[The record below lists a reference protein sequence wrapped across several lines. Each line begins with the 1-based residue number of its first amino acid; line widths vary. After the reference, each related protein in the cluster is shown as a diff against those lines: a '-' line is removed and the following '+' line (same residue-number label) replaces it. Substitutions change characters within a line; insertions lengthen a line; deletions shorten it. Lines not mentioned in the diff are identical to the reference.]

1 MMEHFNFNAQDD
13 SFNAIIDSIVES
25 AQARYEAK
33 SEPSKEDLRLQNEAI
48 VKYALE
54 GTRFE
59 AKFEQEGLACMKNP
73 QITKNETVRSNFE
86 AVIAEVINAIAP
98 SVTSADYSRFLAEV
112 RQIGWGD
119 TGRFIIRSNEL
130 FKVNEI
136 AEGVNRGVLQPIF
149 DNEVTVNPS
158 PIEIATAIDWYAVAA
173 GVFDWGDFGLRAGR
187 SFEAYIFLKV
197 IAAMTSVTDMT
208 SVGSGQVSGY
218 LANGYTP
225 ANWTALVQKVSAANG
240 GAPVYAIGALGAL
253 MKVNNN
259 GNGALGLQYYVG
271 EDYLSKGY
279 LDKFL
284 GARMIPVDP
293 ALVPTTINTTAD
305 LAVPDDKIY
314 LVAADAYKPVKIVFE
329 GTSMTVERIPE
340 ETTDKRYGIRIQM
353 RVGISAIVGSKFG
366 CIKL

>member
-1 MMEHFNFNAQDD
+1 MMEMFNFNSQDKTFD
-13 SFNAIIDSIVES
+13 AIVTSIVDS
-25 AQARYEAK
+25 AKTRFEAQT
-33 SEPSKEDLRLQNEAI
+33 EPSKEELRLQNEAI

-86 AVIAEVINAIAP
+86 AVVAEVVNAIAP

-112 RQIGWGD
+112 RQVGWGD
-119 TGRFIIRSNEL
+119 TARFIIRSNEL

-149 DNEVTVNPS
+149 DNEVVVNPS

-197 IAAMTSVTDMT
+197 IAAMTSVTGDMI
-208 SVGSGQVSGY
+208 GAGY
-218 LANGYTP
+218 IANGYTP
-225 ANWTALVQKVSAANG
+225 ANWTNLVQKVSAANG
-240 GAPVYAIGALGAL
+240 GAPVYAIGSLGAL
-253 MKVNNN
+253 TKVNTTGAN
-259 GNGALGLQYYVG
+259 GLGLQYFVG

-279 LDKFL
+279 IDKFL

-293 ALVPTTINTTAD
+293 ALVPTTINSTAD
-305 LAVPDDKIY
+305 LAVPDNKIY
-314 LVAADAYKPVKIVFE
+314 MVAADAYRPVKIVFE
-329 GTSMTVERIPE
+329 GNSMTVERIPE

-353 RVGISAIVGSKFG
+353 RVGVSAIVGSKFG
-366 CIKL
+366 RIDLN

>member
-1 MMEHFNFNAQDD
+1 MMEMFNFNSQDKTFD
-13 SFNAIIDSIVES
+13 AIVTSIVDS
-25 AQARYEAK
+25 AKTRFEAQT
-33 SEPSKEDLRLQNEAI
+33 EPSKEELRLQNEAI

-86 AVIAEVINAIAP
+86 AVIAEVVNAIAP
-98 SVTSADYSRFLAEV
+98 SVTSADYARFLAEV
-112 RQIGWGD
+112 RQVGWGD
-119 TGRFIIRSNEL
+119 TARFIIRSNEL

-197 IAAMTSVTDMT
+197 IAAMTSVTGDMI
-208 SVGSGQVSGY
+208 GAGY
-218 LANGYTP
+218 IANGYTP
-225 ANWTALVQKVSAANG
+225 ANWTNLVQKVSAANG
-240 GAPVYAIGALGAL
+240 GAPVYAIGSLGAL
-253 MKVNNN
+253 TKVNTTGAN
-259 GNGALGLQYYVG
+259 GLGLQYFVG

-279 LDKFL
+279 IDKFL

-293 ALVPTTINTTAD
+293 ALVPTTINSTAD
-305 LAVPDDKIY
+305 LAVPDNKIY
-314 LVAADAYKPVKIVFE
+314 MVAADAYRPVKIVFE
-329 GTSMTVERIPE
+329 GNSMTVERIPE

-353 RVGISAIVGSKFG
+353 RVGVSAIVGSKFG
-366 CIKL
+366 RIDLN

>member
-1 MMEHFNFNAQDD
+1 MMEMFNFNSQGQTFD
-13 SFNAIIDSIVES
+13 AIITSIVDS
-25 AQARYEAK
+25 AKARYE
-33 SEPSKEDLRLQNEAI
+33 SQVEPSKEELRLQNEAI

-59 AKFEQEGLACMKNP
+59 AKFEQVGLECMKNP

-112 RQIGWGD
+112 RQVGWGD
-119 TGRFIIRSNEL
+119 TARFIIRSNEL
-130 FKVNEI
+130 FKVNEV

-197 IAAMTSVTDMT
+197 IAAMTSVTADM
-208 SVGSGQVSGY
+208 VGAGY
-218 LANGYTP
+218 IANGYTTD
-225 ANWTALVQKVSAANG
+225 NWTNIVQKVSAANG
-240 GAPVYAIGALGAL
+240 GIPVYAIGSLGAL
-253 MKVNNN
+253 MKINTAGAN
-259 GNGALGLQYYVG
+259 GLGLQYFVG

-293 ALVPTTINTTAD
+293 ALVPTTINTSAK
-305 LAVPDDKIY
+305 LAVPDNKIY
-314 LVAADAYKPVKIVFE
+314 LVAADSYKPVKIVFE

-366 CIKL
+366 RIDLQ

>member
-1 MMEHFNFNAQDD
+1 MMEMFNFNSQGQTFD
-13 SFNAIIDSIVES
+13 AIITSVVDS
-25 AQARYEAK
+25 AKARYE
-33 SEPSKEDLRLQNEAI
+33 SQVEPSKEELRLQNEAI

-86 AVIAEVINAIAP
+86 AVIAEVVNAIAP
-98 SVTSADYSRFLAEV
+98 SVTSADYGRFLAEV
-112 RQIGWGD
+112 RQVGWGD
-119 TGRFIIRSNEL
+119 TARFVIRSNEL

-197 IAAMTSVTDMT
+197 IAAMTSVTADM
-208 SVGSGQVSGY
+208 VGAGY
-218 LANGYTP
+218 VANGYTTQ
-225 ANWTALVQKVSAANG
+225 NWTNLVQRVSAANG
-240 GAPVYAIGALGAL
+240 GVPVYAIGSLGAL
-253 MKVNNN
+253 AKINTSGAN
-259 GNGALGLQYYVG
+259 GLGLQYFVG

-279 LDKFL
+279 IDKFI

-293 ALVPTTINTTAD
+293 ALVPTTINGAAT

-329 GTSMTVERIPE
+329 GPSMTVERIPE

-353 RVGISAIVGSKFG
+353 RVAVSAIVGSKFG
-366 CIKL
+366 RIDLN

>member
-1 MMEHFNFNAQDD
+1 
-13 SFNAIIDSIVES
+13 
-25 AQARYEAK
+25 
-33 SEPSKEDLRLQNEAI
+33 
-48 VKYALE
+48 
-54 GTRFE
+54 
-59 AKFEQEGLACMKNP
+59 MKNP

-86 AVIAEVINAIAP
+86 AVIAEVVNAIAP

-197 IAAMTSVTDMT
+197 IAAMTSVTGDMM
-208 SVGSGQVSGY
+208 GAGY
-218 LANGYTP
+218 IANGYTTD
-225 ANWTALVQKVSAANG
+225 NWTHLIQKVSAANG
-240 GAPVYAIGALGAL
+240 GAPVYAIGSLGAL
-253 MKVNNN
+253 MKVNTTGAN
-259 GNGALGLQYYVG
+259 GLGLQYFVG

-305 LAVPDDKIY
+305 LAVPDNW
-314 LVAADAYKPVKIVFE
+314 L
-329 GTSMTVERIPE
+329 R
-340 ETTDKRYGIRIQM
+340 QM
-353 RVGISAIVGSKFG
+353 RTNLSRSFSKA
-366 CIKL
+366 LR

>member
-1 MMEHFNFNAQDD
+1 MMEHFNFNSQDD
-13 SFNAIIDSIVES
+13 NFNAIINSIVES
-25 AQARYEAK
+25 AQAHYEAK
-33 SEPSKEDLRLQNEAI
+33 SEPSKDDLRLQNEAI

-59 AKFEQEGLACMKNP
+59 AKFEQEGLACMRNP

-86 AVIAEVINAIAP
+86 AVIAEVVNAIAP

-197 IAAMTSVTDMT
+197 IAAMTSVTGDMM
-208 SVGSGQVSGY
+208 GAGY
-218 LANGYTP
+218 IANGYTP
-225 ANWTALVQKVSAANG
+225 DNWTHLVQKVSAANG
-240 GAPVYAIGALGAL
+240 GAPVYAIGSLGAL
-253 MKVNNN
+253 MKVNTTGAN
-259 GNGALGLQYYVG
+259 GLGLQYFVG

-305 LAVPDDKIY
+305 LAVPDNKIY

-353 RVGISAIVGSKFG
+353 RVGVSAIVGSKFG
-366 CIKL
+366 RIDLQ

>member
-1 MMEHFNFNAQDD
+1 MMEMFNFNSQDKTFD
-13 SFNAIIDSIVES
+13 AIITSIVDS
-25 AQARYEAK
+25 AKTRFEAQT
-33 SEPSKEDLRLQNEAI
+33 EPSKEELRLQNEAI

-86 AVIAEVINAIAP
+86 AVVAEVVNAIAP

-112 RQIGWGD
+112 RQVGWGD
-119 TGRFIIRSNEL
+119 TARFIIRSNEL

-149 DNEVTVNPS
+149 ENEVTVNPS

-197 IAAMTSVTDMT
+197 IAAMTSVTGDMI
-208 SVGSGQVSGY
+208 GAGY
-218 LANGYTP
+218 IANGYTP
-225 ANWTALVQKVSAANG
+225 ANWTNLVQKVSAANG
-240 GAPVYAIGALGAL
+240 GAPVYAIGSLGAL
-253 MKVNNN
+253 TKVNTTGAN
-259 GNGALGLQYYVG
+259 GLGLQYFVG

-279 LDKFL
+279 IDKFL

-293 ALVPTTINTTAD
+293 ALVPTTINSTAD
-305 LAVPDDKIY
+305 LAVPDNKIY
-314 LVAADAYKPVKIVFE
+314 MVAADAYRPVKIVFE
-329 GTSMTVERIPE
+329 GNSMTVERIPE

-353 RVGISAIVGSKFG
+353 RVGVSAIVGSKFG
-366 CIKL
+366 RIDLN

>member
-1 MMEHFNFNAQDD
+1 MMEMFNFNSQDKTFD
-13 SFNAIIDSIVES
+13 AIVTSIVDS
-25 AQARYEAK
+25 AKTRFEAQT
-33 SEPSKEDLRLQNEAI
+33 EPSKEELRLQNEAI

-86 AVIAEVINAIAP
+86 AVIAEVVNAIAP

-112 RQIGWGD
+112 RQVGWGD
-119 TGRFIIRSNEL
+119 TARFIIRSNEL

-197 IAAMTSVTDMT
+197 IAAMTSVTGDMI
-208 SVGSGQVSGY
+208 GAGY
-218 LANGYTP
+218 IANGYTP
-225 ANWTALVQKVSAANG
+225 ANWTNLVQKVSAANG
-240 GAPVYAIGALGAL
+240 GAPVYAIGSLGAL
-253 MKVNNN
+253 TKVNTTGAN
-259 GNGALGLQYYVG
+259 GLGLQYFVG

-279 LDKFL
+279 IDKFL

-293 ALVPTTINTTAD
+293 ALVPTTINSTAD
-305 LAVPDDKIY
+305 LAVPDNKIY
-314 LVAADAYKPVKIVFE
+314 MVAADAYRPIKIVFE
-329 GTSMTVERIPE
+329 GNSMTVERIPE

-353 RVGISAIVGSKFG
+353 RVGVSAIVGSKFG
-366 CIKL
+366 RIDLN

>member
-1 MMEHFNFNAQDD
+1 MMEMFNFNSQGQTFD
-13 SFNAIIDSIVES
+13 AIITSVVDS
-25 AQARYEAK
+25 AKARYE
-33 SEPSKEDLRLQNEAI
+33 SQVEPSKEELRLQNEAI

-86 AVIAEVINAIAP
+86 AVIAEVVNAIAP
-98 SVTSADYSRFLAEV
+98 SVTSADYARFLAEV
-112 RQIGWGD
+112 RQVGWGD
-119 TGRFIIRSNEL
+119 TARFIIRSNEL

-187 SFEAYIFLKV
+187 SFEAYVFLKV
-197 IAAMTSVTDMT
+197 IAAMTSVTADM
-208 SVGSGQVSGY
+208 VGAGY
-218 LANGYTP
+218 VANGYTTQ
-225 ANWTALVQKVSAANG
+225 NWTNLVQRVSAANG
-240 GAPVYAIGALGAL
+240 GVPVYAIGSLGAL
-253 MKVNNN
+253 AKINTTGAN
-259 GNGALGLQYYVG
+259 GLGLQYFVG

-279 LDKFL
+279 IDKFI

-293 ALVPTTINTTAD
+293 ALVPTTINSAAT

-329 GTSMTVERIPE
+329 GNSMTVERIPE

-353 RVGISAIVGSKFG
+353 RVGVSAIVGSKFG
-366 CIKL
+366 RIDLN

>member
-1 MMEHFNFNAQDD
+1 MMEMFNFNSQGQTFD
-13 SFNAIIDSIVES
+13 AIITSVVDS
-25 AQARYEAK
+25 AKARYETQT
-33 SEPSKEDLRLQNEAI
+33 EPSKEELRLQNEVI

-86 AVIAEVINAIAP
+86 AVIAEVVNAIAP
-98 SVTSADYSRFLAEV
+98 SVTSADYARFLAEV
-112 RQIGWGD
+112 RQVGWGD
-119 TGRFIIRSNEL
+119 TARFIIRSNEL

-197 IAAMTSVTDMT
+197 IAAMTSVTGDMI
-208 SVGSGQVSGY
+208 GAGY
-218 LANGYTP
+218 IANGYTP
-225 ANWTALVQKVSAANG
+225 ANWTNLVQKVSAANG
-240 GAPVYAIGALGAL
+240 GAPVYAIGSLGAL
-253 MKVNNN
+253 AKVNTTGAN
-259 GNGALGLQYYVG
+259 GLGLQYFVG

-279 LDKFL
+279 IDKFL

-293 ALVPTTINTTAD
+293 ALVPTTINSTAD
-305 LAVPDDKIY
+305 LAVPDNKIY
-314 LVAADAYKPVKIVFE
+314 MVAADAYRPVKIVFE
-329 GTSMTVERIPE
+329 GNSMTVERIPE

-353 RVGISAIVGSKFG
+353 RVGVSAIVGSKFG
-366 CIKL
+366 RIDLN

>member
-1 MMEHFNFNAQDD
+1 MMEMFNFNSQDKTFD
-13 SFNAIIDSIVES
+13 AIVTSIVDS
-25 AQARYEAK
+25 AKTRFEAQT
-33 SEPSKEDLRLQNEAI
+33 EPSKEELRLQNEAI

-86 AVIAEVINAIAP
+86 AVVAEVINAIAP

-112 RQIGWGD
+112 RQVGWGD
-119 TGRFIIRSNEL
+119 TARFIIRSNEL

-197 IAAMTSVTDMT
+197 IAAMTSVTGDMI
-208 SVGSGQVSGY
+208 GAGY
-218 LANGYTP
+218 IANGYTP
-225 ANWTALVQKVSAANG
+225 ANWTNLVQKVSAANG
-240 GAPVYAIGALGAL
+240 GAPVYAIGSLGAL
-253 MKVNNN
+253 TKVNTTGAN
-259 GNGALGLQYYVG
+259 GLGLQYFVG

-279 LDKFL
+279 IDKFL

-293 ALVPTTINTTAD
+293 ALVPTTINSTAD
-305 LAVPDDKIY
+305 LAVPDNKIY
-314 LVAADAYKPVKIVFE
+314 MVAADAYRPVKIVFE
-329 GTSMTVERIPE
+329 GNSMTVERIPE

-353 RVGISAIVGSKFG
+353 RVGVSAIVGSKFG
-366 CIKL
+366 RIDLN

>member
-1 MMEHFNFNAQDD
+1 MMEMFNFNSQDKTFD
-13 SFNAIIDSIVES
+13 AIVTSIVDS
-25 AQARYEAK
+25 AKTRFEAQT
-33 SEPSKEDLRLQNEAI
+33 EPSKEELRLQNEAI

-86 AVIAEVINAIAP
+86 AVVAEVVNAIAP
-98 SVTSADYSRFLAEV
+98 SVTSADYARFLAEV
-112 RQIGWGD
+112 RQVGWGD
-119 TGRFIIRSNEL
+119 TARFIIRSNEL

-197 IAAMTSVTDMT
+197 IAAMTSVTGDMI
-208 SVGSGQVSGY
+208 GAGY
-218 LANGYTP
+218 IANGYTP
-225 ANWTALVQKVSAANG
+225 ANWTNLVQKVSAANG
-240 GAPVYAIGALGAL
+240 GAPVYAIGSLGAL
-253 MKVNNN
+253 TKVNTTGAN
-259 GNGALGLQYYVG
+259 GLGLQYFVG

-279 LDKFL
+279 IDKFL

-293 ALVPTTINTTAD
+293 ALVPTTINSTAD
-305 LAVPDDKIY
+305 LAVPDNKIY
-314 LVAADAYKPVKIVFE
+314 MVAADAYRPIKIVFE
-329 GTSMTVERIPE
+329 GNSMTVERIPE

-353 RVGISAIVGSKFG
+353 RVGVSAIVGSKFG
-366 CIKL
+366 RIDLN

>member
-1 MMEHFNFNAQDD
+1 MMEMFNFNSQGQTFD
-13 SFNAIIDSIVES
+13 AIITSVVDS
-25 AQARYEAK
+25 AKARYETQT
-33 SEPSKEDLRLQNEAI
+33 EPSKEELRLQNEAI

-59 AKFEQEGLACMKNP
+59 AKFEQVGLECMKNP

-86 AVIAEVINAIAP
+86 AVIAEVVNAIAP
-98 SVTSADYSRFLAEV
+98 SVTSADYARFLAEV
-112 RQIGWGD
+112 RQVGWGD
-119 TGRFIIRSNEL
+119 TARFIIRSNEL

-197 IAAMTSVTDMT
+197 IAAMTSVTADM
-208 SVGSGQVSGY
+208 VGAGY
-218 LANGYTP
+218 VANGYTTQ
-225 ANWTALVQKVSAANG
+225 NWTNLVQRVSAANG
-240 GAPVYAIGALGAL
+240 GVPVYAIGSLGAL
-253 MKVNNN
+253 AKINTTGAN
-259 GNGALGLQYYVG
+259 GLGLQYFVG

-279 LDKFL
+279 IDKFI

-293 ALVPTTINTTAD
+293 ALVPTTINSAAT

-353 RVGISAIVGSKFG
+353 RVGVSAIVGSKFG
-366 CIKL
+366 RIDLN

>member
-1 MMEHFNFNAQDD
+1 MMEMFNFNSQDKTFD
-13 SFNAIIDSIVES
+13 AIVTSIVDS
-25 AQARYEAK
+25 AKTRFEAQT
-33 SEPSKEDLRLQNEAI
+33 ELSKEELRLQNEAI

-59 AKFEQEGLACMKNP
+59 AKFEQDGLACMKNP

-86 AVIAEVINAIAP
+86 AVIAEVVNAIAP
-98 SVTSADYSRFLAEV
+98 SVTSADYARFLAEV
-112 RQIGWGD
+112 RQVGWGD
-119 TGRFIIRSNEL
+119 TARFIIRSNEL

-187 SFEAYIFLKV
+187 SFEAYIFLKI
-197 IAAMTSVTDMT
+197 IAAMTSVTGDMI
-208 SVGSGQVSGY
+208 GAGY
-218 LANGYTP
+218 IANGYTP
-225 ANWTALVQKVSAANG
+225 ANWTNLVQKVSAANG
-240 GAPVYAIGALGAL
+240 GAPVYAIGSLGAL
-253 MKVNNN
+253 TKVNTTGAN
-259 GNGALGLQYYVG
+259 GLGLQYFVG

-279 LDKFL
+279 IDKFL

-293 ALVPTTINTTAD
+293 ALVPTTINSTAD
-305 LAVPDDKIY
+305 LAVPDNKIY
-314 LVAADAYKPVKIVFE
+314 MVAADAYRPVKIVFE

-353 RVGISAIVGSKFG
+353 RVGVSAIVGSKFG
-366 CIKL
+366 RIDLN

>member
-1 MMEHFNFNAQDD
+1 MMEMFNFNSQGQTFD
-13 SFNAIIDSIVES
+13 AIITSVVDS
-25 AQARYEAK
+25 AKARYE
-33 SEPSKEDLRLQNEAI
+33 SQVEPSKEELRLQNEAI

-59 AKFEQEGLACMKNP
+59 AKFEQVGLECMKNP

-86 AVIAEVINAIAP
+86 AVIAEVVNAIAP
-98 SVTSADYSRFLAEV
+98 SVTSADYARFLAEV
-112 RQIGWGD
+112 RQVGWGD
-119 TGRFIIRSNEL
+119 TARFIIRSNEL

-149 DNEVTVNPS
+149 NDEVVVNPS

-197 IAAMTSVTDMT
+197 IAAMTSVTADM
-208 SVGSGQVSGY
+208 VGAGY
-218 LANGYTP
+218 VANGYTP
-225 ANWTALVQKVSAANG
+225 ANWTNLVQKVSAANG
-240 GAPVYAIGALGAL
+240 GAPIYAIGSLGAL
-253 MKVNNN
+253 AKVNTTGAN
-259 GNGALGLQYYVG
+259 GLGLQYFVG

-279 LDKFL
+279 IDKFL

-293 ALVPTTINTTAD
+293 ALVPTTINSTAD
-305 LAVPDDKIY
+305 LAVPDNKIY

-329 GTSMTVERIPE
+329 GNSMTVERIPE

-353 RVGISAIVGSKFG
+353 RVGVSAIVGSKFG
-366 CIKL
+366 RIDLN

>member
-1 MMEHFNFNAQDD
+1 MMEMFNFNSQDKTFD
-13 SFNAIIDSIVES
+13 AIVTSIVDS
-25 AQARYEAK
+25 AKTRFEAQT
-33 SEPSKEDLRLQNEAI
+33 EPSKEELRLQNEAI

-86 AVIAEVINAIAP
+86 AVVAEVVNAIAP

-112 RQIGWGD
+112 RQVGWGD
-119 TGRFIIRSNEL
+119 TARFIIRSNEL

-197 IAAMTSVTDMT
+197 IAAMTSVTGDMI
-208 SVGSGQVSGY
+208 GAGY
-218 LANGYTP
+218 IANGYTP
-225 ANWTALVQKVSAANG
+225 ANWTNLVQKVSAANG
-240 GAPVYAIGALGAL
+240 GAPVYAIGSLGAL
-253 MKVNNN
+253 TKVNTTGAN
-259 GNGALGLQYYVG
+259 GLGLQYFVG

-279 LDKFL
+279 IDKFL

-293 ALVPTTINTTAD
+293 ALVPTTINSTAD
-305 LAVPDDKIY
+305 LAVPDNKIY
-314 LVAADAYKPVKIVFE
+314 LVAADAYRPVKIVFE
-329 GTSMTVERIPE
+329 GNSMTVERIPE

-353 RVGISAIVGSKFG
+353 RVGVSAIVGSKFG
-366 CIKL
+366 RIDLN

>member
-1 MMEHFNFNAQDD
+1 MMEMFNFNSQDKTFD
-13 SFNAIIDSIVES
+13 AIVTSIVDS
-25 AQARYEAK
+25 AKTRFEAQT
-33 SEPSKEDLRLQNEAI
+33 EPSKEELRLQNEAI

-86 AVIAEVINAIAP
+86 AVVAEVINAIAP

-112 RQIGWGD
+112 RQVGWGD
-119 TGRFIIRSNEL
+119 TARFIIRSNEL

-197 IAAMTSVTDMT
+197 IAAMTSVTGDMI
-208 SVGSGQVSGY
+208 GAGY
-218 LANGYTP
+218 IANGYSP
-225 ANWTALVQKVSAANG
+225 ANWTNLVQKVSAANG
-240 GAPVYAIGALGAL
+240 GAPVYAIGSLGAL
-253 MKVNNN
+253 AKVNTTGAN
-259 GNGALGLQYYVG
+259 GLGLQYFVG

-279 LDKFL
+279 IDKFL

-293 ALVPTTINTTAD
+293 ALVPTTINSTAD
-305 LAVPDDKIY
+305 LAVPDNKIY
-314 LVAADAYKPVKIVFE
+314 MVAADAYRPVKIVFE
-329 GTSMTVERIPE
+329 GNSMTVERIPE

-353 RVGISAIVGSKFG
+353 RVGVSAIVGSKFG
-366 CIKL
+366 RIDLN

>member
-1 MMEHFNFNAQDD
+1 MMEMFNFNSQGQTFD
-13 SFNAIIDSIVES
+13 AIITSVVDS
-25 AQARYEAK
+25 AKARYE
-33 SEPSKEDLRLQNEAI
+33 SQVEPSKEELRLQNEAI

-59 AKFEQEGLACMKNP
+59 AKFEQVGLECMKNP

-86 AVIAEVINAIAP
+86 AVIAEVVNAIAP
-98 SVTSADYSRFLAEV
+98 SVTSADYARFLAEV
-112 RQIGWGD
+112 RQVGWGD
-119 TGRFIIRSNEL
+119 TARFIIRSNEL

-149 DNEVTVNPS
+149 NNEVTVNPS

-197 IAAMTSVTDMT
+197 IAAMTSVTGDMI
-208 SVGSGQVSGY
+208 GAGY
-218 LANGYTP
+218 IANGYTP
-225 ANWTALVQKVSAANG
+225 ANWTNLVQKVSAANG
-240 GAPVYAIGALGAL
+240 GAPVYAIGSLGAL
-253 MKVNNN
+253 TKVNTTGAN
-259 GNGALGLQYYVG
+259 GLGLQYFVG

-279 LDKFL
+279 IDKFL

-293 ALVPTTINTTAD
+293 ALVPTTINSTAD
-305 LAVPDDKIY
+305 LAVPDNKIY
-314 LVAADAYKPVKIVFE
+314 MVAADAYRPVKIVFE
-329 GTSMTVERIPE
+329 GNSMTVERIPE

-353 RVGISAIVGSKFG
+353 RVGVSAIVGSKFG
-366 CIKL
+366 RIDLN

>member
-1 MMEHFNFNAQDD
+1 MMEMFNFNSQDKTFD
-13 SFNAIIDSIVES
+13 AIVTSIVDS
-25 AQARYEAK
+25 AKTRFEAQT
-33 SEPSKEDLRLQNEAI
+33 EPSKEELRLQNEAI

-86 AVIAEVINAIAP
+86 AVVAEVVNAIAP
-98 SVTSADYSRFLAEV
+98 SVTSADYARFLAEV
-112 RQIGWGD
+112 RQVGWGD
-119 TGRFIIRSNEL
+119 TARFIIRSNEL

-197 IAAMTSVTDMT
+197 IAAMTSVTGDMI
-208 SVGSGQVSGY
+208 GAGY
-218 LANGYTP
+218 IANGYTP
-225 ANWTALVQKVSAANG
+225 ANWTNLVQKVSAANG
-240 GAPVYAIGALGAL
+240 GAPVYAIGSLGAL
-253 MKVNNN
+253 TKVNTTGAN
-259 GNGALGLQYYVG
+259 GLGLQYFVG

-279 LDKFL
+279 IDKFL

-293 ALVPTTINTTAD
+293 ALVPTTINSTAD
-305 LAVPDDKIY
+305 LAVPDNKIY
-314 LVAADAYKPVKIVFE
+314 MVAADAYRPVKIVFE
-329 GTSMTVERIPE
+329 GNSMTVERIPE

-353 RVGISAIVGSKFG
+353 RVGVSAIVGSKFG
-366 CIKL
+366 RIDLN

>member
-1 MMEHFNFNAQDD
+1 MMEMFNFNSQGQTFD
-13 SFNAIIDSIVES
+13 AIITSVVDS
-25 AQARYEAK
+25 AKARYETQT
-33 SEPSKEDLRLQNEAI
+33 EPSKEELRLQNEAI

-86 AVIAEVINAIAP
+86 AVIAEVVNAIAP
-98 SVTSADYSRFLAEV
+98 SVTSADYARFLAEV

-119 TGRFIIRSNEL
+119 TARFIIRSNEL

-149 DNEVTVNPS
+149 DNEVTVIPS

-187 SFEAYIFLKV
+187 SFEAYVFLKV
-197 IAAMTSVTDMT
+197 IAAMTSVTADM
-208 SVGSGQVSGY
+208 VGAGY
-218 LANGYTP
+218 VANGYTTQ
-225 ANWTALVQKVSAANG
+225 NWTNLVQRVSAANG
-240 GAPVYAIGALGAL
+240 GAPVYAIGSLGAL
-253 MKVNNN
+253 AKINTTGAN
-259 GNGALGLQYYVG
+259 GLGLQYFVG

-279 LDKFL
+279 IDKFL

-293 ALVPTTINTTAD
+293 ALVPTTINSAAA

-329 GTSMTVERIPE
+329 GNSMTVERIPE

-353 RVGISAIVGSKFG
+353 RVAVSAIVGSKFG
-366 CIKL
+366 RIDLN

>member
-1 MMEHFNFNAQDD
+1 MMEMFNFNSQDKTFD
-13 SFNAIIDSIVES
+13 AIVTSIVDS
-25 AQARYEAK
+25 AKTRFEAQT
-33 SEPSKEDLRLQNEAI
+33 EPSKEELRLQNEAI

-86 AVIAEVINAIAP
+86 AVVAEVVNAIAP

-112 RQIGWGD
+112 RQVG
-119 TGRFIIRSNEL
+119 FIIRSNEL

-149 DNEVTVNPS
+149 ENEVTVNPS

-197 IAAMTSVTDMT
+197 IAAMTSVTGDMI
-208 SVGSGQVSGY
+208 GAGY
-218 LANGYTP
+218 IANGYTP
-225 ANWTALVQKVSAANG
+225 ANWTNLVQKVSAANG
-240 GAPVYAIGALGAL
+240 GAPVYAIGSLGAL
-253 MKVNNN
+253 TKVNTTGAN
-259 GNGALGLQYYVG
+259 GLGLQYFVG

-279 LDKFL
+279 IDKFL

-293 ALVPTTINTTAD
+293 ALVPTTINSTAD
-305 LAVPDDKIY
+305 LAVPDNKIY
-314 LVAADAYKPVKIVFE
+314 LVAADAYRPVKIVFE

-353 RVGISAIVGSKFG
+353 RVGVSAIVGSKFG
-366 CIKL
+366 RIDLN

>member
-1 MMEHFNFNAQDD
+1 MMEMFNFNSQDKTFD
-13 SFNAIIDSIVES
+13 AIVTSIVDS
-25 AQARYEAK
+25 AKTRFEAQT
-33 SEPSKEDLRLQNEAI
+33 EPSKEELRLQNEAI

-86 AVIAEVINAIAP
+86 AVIAEVVNAIAP

-112 RQIGWGD
+112 RQVGWGD
-119 TGRFIIRSNEL
+119 TARFIIRSNEL

-197 IAAMTSVTDMT
+197 IAAMTSVTGDMI
-208 SVGSGQVSGY
+208 GAGY
-218 LANGYTP
+218 IANGYTP
-225 ANWTALVQKVSAANG
+225 ANWTNLVQKVSAANG
-240 GAPVYAIGALGAL
+240 GAPVYAIGSLGAL
-253 MKVNNN
+253 TKVNTTGAN
-259 GNGALGLQYYVG
+259 GLGLQYFVG

-279 LDKFL
+279 IDKFL

-293 ALVPTTINTTAD
+293 ALVPTTINSTAD
-305 LAVPDDKIY
+305 LAVPDNKIY
-314 LVAADAYKPVKIVFE
+314 MVAADAYRPVKIVFE
-329 GTSMTVERIPE
+329 GNSMTVERIPE

-353 RVGISAIVGSKFG
+353 RVGVSAIVGSKFG
-366 CIKL
+366 RIDLN

>member
-1 MMEHFNFNAQDD
+1 MMEMFNFNSQDKTFD
-13 SFNAIIDSIVES
+13 AIVTSIVDS
-25 AQARYEAK
+25 AKTRFEAQT
-33 SEPSKEDLRLQNEAI
+33 EPSKEELRLQNEAI

-86 AVIAEVINAIAP
+86 AVVAEVVNAIAP

-112 RQIGWGD
+112 RQVGWGD
-119 TGRFIIRSNEL
+119 TARFIIRSNEL

-197 IAAMTSVTDMT
+197 IAAMTSVTGDMI
-208 SVGSGQVSGY
+208 GAGY
-218 LANGYTP
+218 IANGYTP
-225 ANWTALVQKVSAANG
+225 ANWTNLVQKVSAANG
-240 GAPVYAIGALGAL
+240 GAPVYAIGSLGAL
-253 MKVNNN
+253 TKVNTTGAN
-259 GNGALGLQYYVG
+259 GLGLQYFVG

-279 LDKFL
+279 IDKFL

-293 ALVPTTINTTAD
+293 ALVPTTINSTAD
-305 LAVPDDKIY
+305 LAVPDNKIY
-314 LVAADAYKPVKIVFE
+314 MVAADAYRPVKIVFE
-329 GTSMTVERIPE
+329 GNSMTVERIPE

-353 RVGISAIVGSKFG
+353 RVGVSAIVGSKFG
-366 CIKL
+366 RIDLN

>member
-1 MMEHFNFNAQDD
+1 MMEMFNFNSQGQTFD
-13 SFNAIIDSIVES
+13 AIITSVVDS
-25 AQARYEAK
+25 AKARYE
-33 SEPSKEDLRLQNEAI
+33 SQVEPSKEELRLQNEAI

-86 AVIAEVINAIAP
+86 AVIAEVVNAIAP

-112 RQIGWGD
+112 RQVGWGD
-119 TGRFIIRSNEL
+119 TARFIIRSNEL

-197 IAAMTSVTDMT
+197 IAAMTSVTGDMI
-208 SVGSGQVSGY
+208 GAGY
-218 LANGYTP
+218 IANGYTP
-225 ANWTALVQKVSAANG
+225 ANWTNLVQKVSAANG
-240 GAPVYAIGALGAL
+240 GAPVYAIGSLGAL
-253 MKVNNN
+253 AKVNTTGAN
-259 GNGALGLQYYVG
+259 GLGLQYFVG

-279 LDKFL
+279 IDKFL

-293 ALVPTTINTTAD
+293 ALVPTTINSTAD
-305 LAVPDDKIY
+305 LAVPDNKIY
-314 LVAADAYKPVKIVFE
+314 MAAADAYRPIKIVFE
-329 GTSMTVERIPE
+329 GNSMTVERIPE

-353 RVGISAIVGSKFG
+353 RVGVSAIVGSKFG
-366 CIKL
+366 RIDLN